1 MTTTRPSFA
10 GIDHVA
16 FTVTD
21 LAISQRFYT
30 EILDFVVVMDVGYG
44 RICMH
49 PQTGF
54 ILSMLAHEGAR
65 GGSFSELN
73 TGLDHVGFTAASR
86 EELERWERRFDEYGV
101 VYTPIRDEQFG
112 SHLNFRD
119 PDDIALEFSSS
130 NELML
135 AAREAL
141 SSGQMTPADIAA
153 FIAANVSP
161 DYVAGDAVGT
171 RAGKRS

>member
-1 MTTTRPSFA
+1 MRPSFA
-10 GIDHVA
+10 GVDHVA

-21 LAISQRFYT
+21 LDISQRFYT
-30 EILDFVVVMDVGYG
+30 EVLDFVAVMDVGYA

-54 ILSMLAHEGAR
+54 TLSMVAHGDAR

-73 TGLDHVGFTAASR
+73 TGMDHIGFTAASR
-86 EELERWERRFDEYGV
+86 EELERWERHFDEHGV
-101 VYTPIRDEQFG
+101 VYTPIRDEHFG

-130 NELML
+130 NELL
-135 AAREAL
+135 VAARDAL
-141 SSGQMTPADIAA
+141 SSGQMTSADIAA
-153 FIAANVSP
+153 FVAENVSP
-161 DYVAGDAVGT
+161 DFVATDPPRPGT
-171 RAGKRS
+171 ES

>member
-1 MTTTRPSFA
+1 MRPGFA
-10 GIDHVA
+10 GVGHVA

-21 LAISQRFYT
+21 LDTSQRFYT
-30 EILDFVVVMDVGYG
+30 QVLDFVVVMDLGYG

-54 ILSMLAHEGAR
+54 TLALLAHEGAR

-73 TGLDHVGFTAASR
+73 TGLDHVGFAAASR
-86 EELERWERRFDEYGV
+86 EELEQWERHFDEHGV
-101 VYTPIRDEQFG
+101 VYTPIRDEHFG

-119 PDDIALEFSSS
+119 PDGIALEFSAS
-130 NELML
+130 NELMD

-161 DYVAGDAVGT
+161 DYVAGDRPGT
-171 RAGKRS
+171 EN